1 MEKEKNS
8 AKLNLLQQVNNKII
22 EALENGV
29 GPWIKPWNDSGAQFG
44 LHRNGVSDHV
54 YRGINVLLLNL
65 IAFEKGYTDP
75 RWVTFNDTRK
85 LSGYIKK
92 GEKHTKIVFWKFLDL
107 KDKTKGGTIQPD
119 EKEPK
124 KVIPLL
130 RFYRVFN
137 VEQCSDLKLKDLPK
151 PENATVPGEVN
162 EHAENI
168 LSMPTIRNGG
178 TKAAYYPSHD
188 FIQMPPKEAF
198 EGLDH
203 YYATGFHETVHW
215 TGHESRLNRVFG
227 KRFGDSSY
235 AFEELVAEIGS
246 AFLGGHV
253 GLSFKE
259 MRHPEYIQ
267 SWISKMRDDNKAIF
281 TACRLAQEAT
291 DFVIDKS
298 QEMNIKTVQNIR
310 NA

>member
-1 MEKEKNS
+1 MEKGKNS
-8 AKLNLLQQVNNKII
+8 TKFNLYQDITDKII

-44 LHRNGVSDHV
+44 LHRNAVSDHV

-65 IAFEKGYTDP
+65 VTFEKGYTDP
-75 RWVTFNDTRK
+75 RWVTFNDAHK
-85 LSGYIKK
+85 LGGYIKK

-107 KDKTKGGTIQPD
+107 KDKTEGETTRSD
-119 EKEPK
+119 EKQPK

-137 VEQCSDLKLKDLPK
+137 VEQCANLKLKDLPK
-151 PENATVPGEVN
+151 PDNTTVLGETNENAET
-162 EHAENI
+162 I
-168 LSMPTIRNGG
+168 LSIPTIKIGG
-178 TKAAYYPSHD
+178 SKAAYYPNHD
-188 FIQMPPKEAF
+188 FIQMPPREAF
-198 EGLDH
+198 ESLDH
-203 YYATGFHETVHW
+203 FFVTGFHESVHW

-227 KRFGDSSY
+227 KRFGDNSY
-235 AFEELVAEIGS
+235 AFEELVAEMGA

-267 SWISKMRDDNKAIF
+267 SWINKMRDDNKAIF

-291 DFVIDKS
+291 DFVMDKV
-298 QEMNIKTVQNIR
+298 QETDIKALQTTR

>member
-1 MEKEKNS
+1 MEKEKNNT
-8 AKLNLLQQVNNKII
+8 KFNLYQDITDKII
-22 EALENGV
+22 EALEKGV
-29 GPWIKPWNDSGAQFG
+29 GPWIKPWNDSGVEFG

-65 IAFEKGYTDP
+65 VAFEKGYTDS
-75 RWVTFNDTRK
+75 RWVTFNDAKK
-85 LSGYIKK
+85 LGGHIKK

-107 KDKTKGGTIQPD
+107 KEKTEGEAIQPD
-119 EKEPK
+119 ERESR

-137 VEQCSDLKLKDLPK
+137 VEQCSNLKLKDLPK
-151 PENATVPGEVN
+151 PENTTVPKETH
-162 EHAENI
+162 EQAENI
-168 LSMPTIRNGG
+168 LAIPTIRNGG
-178 TKAAYYPSHD
+178 SKAAYYPSHD

-203 YYATGFHETVHW
+203 YYVTGFHETVHW

-227 KRFGDSSY
+227 KRFGDSAY
-235 AFEELVAEIGS
+235 AFEELVAEMGA

-267 SWISKMRDDNKAIF
+267 SWINKMREDNKAIF
-281 TACRLAQEAT
+281 TACRFAQEAT
-291 DFVIDKS
+291 DYVMDKV
-298 QEMNIKTVQNIR
+298 EETERKTVQNTR

>member
-8 AKLNLLQQVNNKII
+8 TKFNLYQDITDKII
-22 EALENGV
+22 EALEKGV

-65 IAFEKGYTDP
+65 VAFEKGYTDP

-85 LSGYIKK
+85 LGGYIKK

-107 KDKTKGGTIQPD
+107 KDKTTGENIHTD
-119 EKEPK
+119 AKEPK

-137 VEQCSDLKLKDLPK
+137 VEQCLNLNLKDLPK
-151 PENATVPGEVN
+151 PDITTAPGEIN

-203 YYATGFHETVHW
+203 YYTTGFHETVHW

-246 AFLGGHV
+246 AFLGGYS
-253 GLSFKE
+253 GLKFSE
-259 MRHPEYIQ
+259 MRHPEYIE
-267 SWISKMRDDNKAIF
+267 SWISKLKDDNKAIF
-281 TACRLAQEAT
+281 TACRMAQAAS
-291 DFVIDKS
+291 DFVLEKV
-298 QEMNIKTVQNIR
+298 QVKTPEVASNL
-310 NA
+310 